1 MRRTLH
7 LTVLLGLSL
16 ALAGCASRRSDPT
29 NTTAQEE
36 TLLVVKND
44 SYLDHNIY
52 LLQGLQRIRMG
63 TARGLATTRLTIP
76 RQYVFG
82 VSALQFLADPIGGN
96 VTPVSE
102 RINVS
107 PGDEV
112 QLVIRGDESKGPRVL
127 AALIPSTA
135 AGCGLGSESAVGDAS
150 GSGPGLLAR
159 HAGPPQ
165 SRFPYRG
172 PDPCPSNHHRH
183 CLLLQRLVREPPAE

>member
-16 ALAGCASRRSDPT
+16 ALAGCASRRSATDVNT
-29 NTTAQEE
+29 NATAEE
-36 TLLVVKND
+36 TSLVVKND

-52 LLQGLQRIRMG
+52 LLAGAQRIRMG

-82 VSALQFLADPIGGN
+82 VSALQFLADPIGSN
-96 VTPVSE
+96 VRPVSE

-112 QLVIRGDESKGPRVL
+112 QLLIRG
-127 AALIPSTA
+127 
-135 AGCGLGSESAVGDAS
+135 
-150 GSGPGLLAR
+150 
-159 HAGPPQ
+159 
-165 SRFPYRG
+165 
-172 PDPCPSNHHRH
+172 
-183 CLLLQRLVREPPAE
+183 